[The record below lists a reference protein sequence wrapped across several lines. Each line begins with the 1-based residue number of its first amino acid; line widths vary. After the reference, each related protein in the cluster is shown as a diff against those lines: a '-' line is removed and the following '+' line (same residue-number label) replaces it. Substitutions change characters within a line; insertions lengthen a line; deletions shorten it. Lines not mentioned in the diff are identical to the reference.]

1 MVRVVLTYGSTSPR
15 LRADLSSLTGRLV
28 SVRVVHGPICLVP
41 INMSLFK
48 VWMIL
53 AADDSSRDFSF
64 ASVTSAHFS
73 CCFGFSCFVRL
84 STLQLEQPVT
94 NIPFGSPNSL
104 HAVHATP
111 LSSTYFKFNQ
121 GLPFSHSGK
130 YFLAHL
136 SLSYP
141 LQYSIWYF
149 QTSFFSSPGP
159 KVHVNY
165 CHHLAS
171 VVCRL

>member
-73 CCFGFSCFVRL
+73 CCFGFSCFVYQLYSLNNQLQTYHSARQTRY
-84 STLQLEQPVT
+84 TLYMPPPCRPHT
-94 NIPFGSPNSL
+94 S
-104 HAVHATP
+104 
-111 LSSTYFKFNQ
+111 SSTKVY
-121 GLPFSHSGK
+121 PSPR
-130 YFLAHL
+130 FL
-136 SLSYP
+136 
-141 LQYSIWYF
+141 
-149 QTSFFSSPGP
+149 
-159 KVHVNY
+159 
-165 CHHLAS
+165 
-171 VVCRL
+171 CRLTALIKLLVAVVRLQQDYQCR

>member
-121 GLPFSHSGK
+121 GLPQSEIP
-130 YFLAHL
+130 L
-136 SLSYP
+136 SFNGIDKVACSRCTATARLSMP
-141 LQYSIWYF
+141 LNDRGISD
-149 QTSFFSSPGP
+149 
-159 KVHVNY
+159 
-165 CHHLAS
+165 
-171 VVCRL
+171 